1 MTVFNSEPFPVA
13 RAAELRRW
21 VDSGAYARIIG
32 GDYPRRDDDRDASV
46 TEDVKAAAASY
57 RDQFRDSTDPL
68 VTLARKAAGGAADL
82 AGSAARGARGWASG
96 RGNNGSNGGN
106 ENGES
111 N

>member
-1 MTVFNSEPFPVA
+1 
-13 RAAELRRW
+13 
-21 VDSGAYARIIG
+21 
-32 GDYPRRDDDRDASV
+32 V

-82 AGSAARGARGWASG
+82 AGSAARGARGWATNRG
-96 RGNNGSNGGN
+96 TNGGNNG
-106 ENGES
+106 GES